1 MKTIYKPFNKVY
13 IPSTKQKYAWL
24 FLHDNSQIVYKIY
37 HLQTDFFIKL
47 LIFSWQLK
55 FMVEIFNV
63 FPTKKI

>member
-37 HLQTDFFIKL
+37 HLQTDFFYQAL
-47 LIFSWQLK
+47 DLFLA
-55 FMVEIFNV
+55 
-63 FPTKKI
+63 TKIYGLNI